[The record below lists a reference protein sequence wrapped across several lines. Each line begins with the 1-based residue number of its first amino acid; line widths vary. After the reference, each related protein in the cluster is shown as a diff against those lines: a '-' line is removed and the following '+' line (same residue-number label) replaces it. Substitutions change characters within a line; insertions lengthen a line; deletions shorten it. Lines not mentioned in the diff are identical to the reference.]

1 MFSLSNIY
9 IRRQQIYM
17 LLKYIVLSKYV
28 DSEYRHTLEILQ
40 VWFQITA
47 IKQILQ

>member
-28 DSEYRHTLEILQ
+28 DSEYGNTLEILQ
-40 VWFQITA
+40 VWFQITT